1 MPGKNG
7 VLRSCLSLCHTRFS
21 DCLFVWRRLSFS
33 VIRQPNSGWK
43 TCFTTPEFSSPA
55 LKFTPFYNPGFF
67 FGFWHPEYLKVLT
80 VVLSCLVIYVT
91 IDLLKKNRKNQG
103 LLITGVGL
111 IWGGMLG
118 NLADRLISGYVFDF
132 IALWRIPVFN
142 LADTALTLGAAAIM
156 VNLFLR
162 KMD

>member
-1 MPGKNG
+1 MSHKVFGLSVCLATLVFLGDQATKFWVENVLHDTRILIPG
-7 VLRSCLSLCHTRFS
+7 L
-21 DCLFVWRRLSFS
+21 
-33 VIRQPNSGWK
+33 
-43 TCFTTPEFSSPA
+43 

-67 FGFWHPEYLKVLT
+67 FGFWHPKYLKVFT

-156 VNLFLR
+156 VNLLFCER
-162 KMD
+162 RIDKVK